1 MDSPLPSSP
10 ICDQPDTFSPVED
23 FEEKMLEA
31 GDAVLCPHTLRVVR
45 SQSFTG
51 KATDGAQR
59 VVRSRSFTAKI
70 LCEEASDGAEDLD
83 NVIWTGDDAEVNI
96 SPYHP
101 LHKGAPLPADEEERN
116 EVLLAE
122 VCAHLV
128 PLPLG
133 GELRRSLLDI
143 WPRIQPALQ
152 SQHQDSMRMVVSYA
166 RHNYPAGSRRPGA
179 QSSCSRLRLVPLLP
193 VGCPG
198 TSHRTPQPPAAVPA
212 LRRPDTDWISWMR
225 CRE

>member
-122 VCAHLV
+122 VCAHLGV
-128 PLPLG
+128 MDTG
-133 GELRRSLLDI
+133 KEGELDAWAAITLKVFQAEHAWVDSDRVWTKAEKGCGNLDL
-143 WPRIQPALQ
+143 PRELDRAISFDAHTILSENNPE
-152 SQHQDSMRMVVSYA
+152 
-166 RHNYPAGSRRPGA
+166 
-179 QSSCSRLRLVPLLP
+179 RLS
-193 VGCPG
+193 G
-198 TSHRTPQPPAAVPA
+198 
-212 LRRPDTDWISWMR
+212 
-225 CRE
+225 